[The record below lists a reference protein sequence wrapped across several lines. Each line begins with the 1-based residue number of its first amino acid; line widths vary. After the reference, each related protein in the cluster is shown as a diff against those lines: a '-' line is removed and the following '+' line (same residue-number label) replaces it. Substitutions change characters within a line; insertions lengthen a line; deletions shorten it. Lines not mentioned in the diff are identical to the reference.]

1 MKPHSQ
7 WYTES
12 VTLFQKFVWKIHV
25 SCQTLVKDQYED
37 LIFLESA
44 LCIDVF
50 ICSRHLILIE
60 MPPVVHWML
69 PRGGA
74 ELVFY
79 FHEESNKELEFY
91 LKHKVKESKEKH
103 E

>member
-1 MKPHSQ
+1 
-7 WYTES
+7 
-12 VTLFQKFVWKIHV
+12 
-25 SCQTLVKDQYED
+25 
-37 LIFLESA
+37 
-44 LCIDVF
+44 
-50 ICSRHLILIE
+50 
-60 MPPVVHWML
+60 MPPVVQWML

-79 FHEESNKELEFY
+79 FHEESDKELEFY

>member
-1 MKPHSQ
+1 M
-7 WYTES
+7 
-12 VTLFQKFVWKIHV
+12 
-25 SCQTLVKDQYED
+25 VKDQYED

-79 FHEESNKELEFY
+79 FHEESDKELEFY
-91 LKHKVKESKEKH
+91 LKHRVKESKEKH